1 MFKNYIL
8 LFLFFGSLHVFSQTG
23 SVKGVVKDAVTGVE
37 IDNANVLIRS
47 LGAGTNSNTEGL
59 YTLSKLTPG
68 KYKIEASNIGYD
80 TLNYYITIVDN
91 KTITQNFYLKPIV
104 FTIGSGK
111 IVEVG
116 KNKKKEDVD
125 IGTTK
130 ITAKQ
135 LTKIPTIGGTPDLV
149 QYLQILPGVVFSGD
163 QGGQLYIRGGSPIM
177 NKILLDGM
185 TIYNPFHSIGLFSIF
200 DADLIKSADV
210 YSAGFGVEYGGRISA
225 IVDVKTRD
233 GDRNKLSGN
242 VAVSPFLGKI
252 SLEGPLKKFV
262 PGKGSSSFIVSVKN
276 SYLDKSAHI
285 FYNYADPGRLPYS
298 FNDIYG
304 KMSFNSSNGSNIRVF
319 GFNFKDNV
327 NFPGSTSYGW
337 NQFGFGT
344 RFTMVPEGRQTKVD
358 GFLTY
363 SNYLIEQREKDNKPR
378 SSGINGFNVGLAAT
392 TYNVKDEIKY
402 GFEINGFRTQFNIY
416 NTNNRLIQQD
426 QFTTELCGYGL
437 YKVVRDRYVF
447 EAGIRTQFYAS
458 LGNTSLEPRI
468 NGKYNISKRLTFKA
482 AAGKYSQNLMSA
494 SSDKDVV
501 NLFYGFLSGSD
512 DLPKNFNGKPV
523 TSRLQL
529 AWHGVA
535 GLEYDINRFSD
546 VSIEGFYK
554 NFNQITNINRDK
566 LFDDVPEYSNQPEK
580 LRKSFIVEN
589 GSASGA
595 DFRYKFVNK
604 RIYAWAVYSLTYV
617 KRYDGEISYRPSW
630 DRRHNINLV
639 FDYVLDKKGKLSA
652 NARWNFGSGFPF
664 TQTQGFY
671 EKIDFQSGPSANY
684 TNSNGSL
691 GIVYAGFNQGRLPT
705 YHRLDASVK
714 YTFKA
719 SKKVKTWMV
728 LSVTNVYNRS
738 NIFYFDRV
746 NFTRVNQLPIL
757 PSVSFNASF

>member
-1 MFKNYIL
+1 MFKNFIL
-8 LFLFFGSLHVFSQTG
+8 LFFLFVSFKNYSQSG
-23 SVKGVVKDAVTGVE
+23 SVKGSVKDVATGVE
-37 IDNANVLIRS
+37 IDNANVNIRS
-47 LGAGTNSNTEGL
+47 INIGTSSNSEGF
-59 YTLSKLTPG
+59 YTITKLTPG
-68 KYKIEASNIGYD
+68 NYQIEATSIGYD
-80 TLNYYITIVDN
+80 TVVFNITIVAD
-91 KTITQNFYLKPIV
+91 KTITQNFFLKPILYN
-104 FTIGSGK
+104 IGSGRV
-111 IVEVG
+111 VEVG

-210 YSAGFGVEYGGRISA
+210 YSAGFGVEYGGRVSA

-233 GDRNKLSGN
+233 GDKKQLAGN

-252 SLEGPLKKFV
+252 SLEGPLKKFI
-262 PGKGSSSFIVSVKN
+262 PGRGSSSFIVSVKN
-276 SYLDKSAHI
+276 SYLDKSSHI

-298 FNDIYG
+298 FNDVYA
-304 KMSFNSSNGSNIRVF
+304 KMSFNSSNGSNLKVF

-344 RFTMVPEGRQTKVD
+344 RFTMIPEGKQTRVD

-363 SNYLIEQREKDNKPR
+363 SNYLIEQKEIDNKPR
-378 SSGINGFNVGLAAT
+378 SSGINGFNVGLTAT
-392 TYNVKDEIKY
+392 TFNAKDEIKY

-416 NTNNRLIQQD
+416 NTNNRFIDQD
-426 QFTTELCGYGL
+426 QYTTELCGYGL
-437 YKVVRDRYVF
+437 YKFVRPKFVL
-447 EAGIRTQFYAS
+447 ETGVRTQFYAS
-458 LGNTSLEPRI
+458 LGNTSIEPRV
-468 NGKYNISKRLTFKA
+468 NGKYNISKKLTFKM

-535 GLEYDINRFSD
+535 GLEYDIDKYSD

-566 LFDDVPEYSNQPEK
+566 LFDDVPEYQSQPEK

-589 GSASGA
+589 GSASGG
-595 DFRYKFVNK
+595 DFRYKFENRRVY
-604 RIYAWAVYSLTYV
+604 IWAVYSLTYV
-617 KRYDGEISYRPSW
+617 KRYDGEITYRPSW

-639 FDYVLDKKGKLSA
+639 MDYVFDKKARLSA
-652 NARWNFGSGFPF
+652 NARWNYGSGFPF

-671 EKIDFQSGPSANY
+671 EKMNLQSGPSADY
-684 TNSNGSL
+684 TSANGAL

-719 SKKVKTWMV
+719 TKKYKSWLV
-728 LSVTNVYNRS
+728 LSVTNIYNRS

-746 NFTRVNQLPIL
+746 SFKRVNQLPIL
-757 PSVSFNASF
+757 PSLSFNASF